1 MGFRRQTKTKGGFQL
16 QDYQRLGQQVVNLY
30 DELKP
35 NRTALYRTNFIKGLL
50 SGLGGVVGATVG
62 IAVLLWL
69 LSLFG
74 QIPLIGHF
82 VDAVKH
88 TLQSRTAR

>member
-1 MGFRRQTKTKGGFQL
+1 MLGSRKKSSPGFAPE
-16 QDYQRLGQQVVNLY
+16 DYKRLGKQVVELY

-35 NRTALYRTNFIKGLL
+35 NRKVLYRTNFIKGIL

-62 IAVLLWL
+62 IALLLWL

-74 QIPLIGHF
+74 QIPFIGHF
-82 VDAVKH
+82 VDTVKH
-88 TLQSRTAR
+88 TLQNRPK